1 MMPPLLDV
9 NRGYAA
15 ARINAENGPDVID
28 SVFQIVY
35 AMGVSSQLK
44 AG

>member
-1 MMPPLLDV
+1 MMPPLLVV

-15 ARINAENGPDVID
+15 ARINAENDVRVID

-35 AMGVSSQLK
+35 AMGVSWQTK
-44 AG
+44 TR